1 MGRGICGRE
10 KARASRFMTIIPPT
24 LQHEQV
30 QALPENVGN
39 FINEWLKTNMNQLKK
54 KGE

>member
-1 MGRGICGRE
+1 
-10 KARASRFMTIIPPT
+10 MTIIPPT